1 MPNTCQGEH
10 TLTIYTYTHIL
21 TKAEDGV
28 VLHQRP
34 GVVIQTVALVDQE
47 LTDVSGCHVCWDLHH
62 FTGPILAPHLHYLKT
77 HMGIMMAIC
86 I

>member
-1 MPNTCQGEH
+1 MSHLDAHSHTNTH
-10 TLTIYTYTHIL
+10 TV

-34 GVVIQTVALVDQE
+34 GVVVHTVALVDQE
-47 LTDVSGCHVCWDLHH
+47 LTDVPGRHVCWNLHH

-77 HMGIMMAIC
+77 RMRIMMVKCA
-86 I
+86 